1 MEQIPFDGL
10 VVDLDINGGPN
21 YTDTRFA
28 WQVWSPTVLD
38 ESDYSLA
45 IRALQNTSFQ
55 RFTDNFLR
63 FNVTPGYVDWFDPGF
78 AGVLANAELA
88 GRIVK
93 ACGLKGL
100 FFDVEAYHG
109 VLFHYASQPEAAL
122 HTFADYQQQ
131 VRHRGREFMCAVRAG
146 YRHTM
151 FVLAYGYYLGWRP
164 SLLGRA
170 LETARY
176 GLLPAFLDGMLDV
189 IDVPQ
194 LLYDGW
200 EFAYGYKTEAQFST
214 AYDLIHQKGVD
225 WHAQSVQVKFRQHYR
240 ASFGL
245 WIDRDGVWD
254 QTDFTQNYFTP
265 EEFEASLRLALRYT
279 DRYVWIYNNAAN
291 WWNGHVPQP
300 YMDALT
306 RARVV

>member
-1 MEQIPFDGL
+1 
-10 VVDLDINGGPN
+10 
-21 YTDTRFA
+21 
-28 WQVWSPTVLD
+28 
-38 ESDYSLA
+38 
-45 IRALQNTSFQ
+45 
-55 RFTDNFLR
+55 
-63 FNVTPGYVDWFDPGF
+63 
-78 AGVLANAELA
+78 
-88 GRIVK
+88 
-93 ACGLKGL
+93 
-100 FFDVEAYHG
+100 
-109 VLFHYASQPEAAL
+109 
-122 HTFADYQQQ
+122 
-131 VRHRGREFMCAVRAG
+131 
-146 YRHTM
+146 M
-151 FVLAYGYYLGWRP
+151 FVLAYGYYLGRRP
-164 SLLGRA
+164 SLLGGA

-225 WHAQSVQVKFRQHYR
+225 WHAPSVQVKFRQHYR

-291 WWNGHVPQP
+291 WWNGQVPQP